1 MTTTMIAEL
10 DQLERKIQAAAKLLD
25 RLREEKRGLERENRE
40 LKERVKT
47 LENTVGKE
55 KTSDWKPRIHALE
68 QERTTLLDERRAM
81 ARRVEE
87 MLVKLSVLEKA
98 VHA

>member
-1 MTTTMIAEL
+1 MTMIAEL

-25 RLREEKRGLERENRE
+25 RLRDENRE
-40 LKERVKT
+40 LKERVRT

-55 KTSDWKPRIHALE
+55 KSSDWKPRLHALE
-68 QERTTLLDERRAM
+68 QERASLLDERRAM

>member
-1 MTTTMIAEL
+1 V
-10 DQLERKIQAAAKLLD
+10 R
-25 RLREEKRGLERENRE
+25 
-40 LKERVKT
+40 T
-47 LENTVGKE
+47 LENSVGKE
-55 KTSDWKPRIHALE
+55 KASDWKPRLHALE
-68 QERTTLLDERRAM
+68 QERTSLLDERRAI

>member
-1 MTTTMIAEL
+1 MTMIAEL
-10 DQLERKIQAAAKLLD
+10 DQLERKIQTAAQVLD
-25 RLREEKRGLERENRE
+25 RLRGEKRDLEQENKE
-40 LKERVKT
+40 LRDRVRK

-55 KTSDWKPRIHALE
+55 AASDWKPKLHALE
-68 QERTTLLDERRAM
+68 QERTSLLDERRAI

>member
-1 MTTTMIAEL
+1 MTMIAEL
-10 DQLERKIQAAAKLLD
+10 DQLERKIQTAAKLLD
-25 RLREEKRGLERENRE
+25 RLREAKRDLEQENRE
-40 LKERVKT
+40 LRERVRA
-47 LENTVGKE
+47 LENSVGKE
-55 KTSDWKPRIHALE
+55 KSSDLKPRLHALE
-68 QERTTLLDERRAM
+68 QERTSLLDERRAM

>member
-1 MTTTMIAEL
+1 MTMIAEL

-25 RLREEKRGLERENRE
+25 HLREEKRGLERDNRE
-40 LKERVKT
+40 LKERVRT
-47 LENTVGKE
+47 LENAAGKE
-55 KTSDWKPRIHALE
+55 KSSDWKPRVHALE
-68 QERTTLLDERRAM
+68 LERASLLDERRAM

>member
-1 MTTTMIAEL
+1 MIMIAEL
-10 DQLERKIQAAAKLLD
+10 DQLERKIQTAAKLLD
-25 RLREEKRGLERENRE
+25 RLREAKRELEQENRE
-40 LKERVKT
+40 LRERVRA
-47 LENTVGKE
+47 LENSVGKE
-55 KTSDWKPRIHALE
+55 KSSDLKPRLHALE
-68 QERTTLLDERRAM
+68 QERTSLLDERRAM

>member
-1 MTTTMIAEL
+1 MTMIAEL
-10 DQLERKIQAAAKLLD
+10 DQLERKVQAAAKLLTQ
-25 RLREEKRGLERENRE
+25 LRDEKRGLDRENRE
-40 LKERVKT
+40 LRERVRN
-47 LENTVGKE
+47 LENTIGKQKASE
-55 KTSDWKPRIHALE
+55 LQPRLHALE
-68 QERTTLLDERRAM
+68 EERSTLLDERRVM

>member
-1 MTTTMIAEL
+1 MTMIAEL
-10 DQLERKIQAAAKLLD
+10 DQLERKIQTAAQVLD
-25 RLREEKRGLERENRE
+25 RLRVEKRDLERENQE
-40 LKERVKT
+40 LRDRVRK

-55 KTSDWKPRIHALE
+55 AVSDWKPRLHALE
-68 QERTTLLDERRAM
+68 QERTSLLDERRAI

>member
-1 MTTTMIAEL
+1 MTMIAEL
-10 DQLERKIQAAAKLLD
+10 DQLERKIQTAAKVLE
-25 RLREEKRGLERENRE
+25 RLREEKHNLSLENKE
-40 LKERVKT
+40 LKDRVRT
-47 LENTVGKE
+47 LENSVGKE
-55 KTSDWKPRIHALE
+55 KSSEWKPRLQALE
-68 QERTTLLDERRAM
+68 QERTSLLDERRAI

>member
-1 MTTTMIAEL
+1 MTMIAEL

-25 RLREEKRGLERENRE
+25 HLREEKRALEQENRE
-40 LKERVKT
+40 LKERVRL
-47 LENTVGKE
+47 LENSVGKE
-55 KTSDWKPRIHALE
+55 KSSEWKPRLHALE
-68 QERTTLLDERRAM
+68 QERTSLLDERRAI

-87 MLVKLSVLEKA
+87 MLAKLSVLEKA

>member
-1 MTTTMIAEL
+1 MMIAEL
-10 DQLERKIQAAAKLLD
+10 DQLERKIQEATKLLGQ
-25 RLREEKRGLERENRE
+25 LRDEKRILGRENRE
-40 LKERVKT
+40 LKERVRS
-47 LENTVGKE
+47 LEGAVGKQ
-55 KTSDWKPRIHALE
+55 KATDLQPRLHALE
-68 QERTTLLDERRAM
+68 EERSTLLDERRVM

>member
-1 MTTTMIAEL
+1 MTMIAEL

-25 RLREEKRGLERENRE
+25 RLREENRE
-40 LKERVKT
+40 LKERVRT
-47 LENTVGKE
+47 LENAVGKE
-55 KTSDWKPRIHALE
+55 KSSDWKPKLHALE
-68 QERTTLLDERRAM
+68 QERASLLDERRAM

>member
-1 MTTTMIAEL
+1 MTMIAEL
-10 DQLERKIQAAAKLLD
+10 DQLERKIQTAAQVLD
-25 RLREEKRGLERENRE
+25 RLREEKRDLEKQNQE
-40 LKERVKT
+40 LKDRVRK

-55 KTSDWKPRIHALE
+55 AASDWKPKLHALE
-68 QERTTLLDERRAM
+68 LERTSLLDERRAI

>member
-25 RLREEKRGLERENRE
+25 QLREEKRSLVRENRE
-40 LKERVKT
+40 LKERVRA
-47 LENTVGKE
+47 LENSVGRE
-55 KTSDWKPRIHALE
+55 KSPDWKPRLHALE
-68 QERTTLLDERRAM
+68 QERTSLLDERRAM

>member
-1 MTTTMIAEL
+1 MMTITEF

-25 RLREEKRGLERENRE
+25 HLRGEKRDLERQNRE
-40 LKERVKT
+40 LKERIRA
-47 LENTVGKE
+47 LENSVGKE
-55 KTSDWKPRIHALE
+55 KSSDWKPRLHALE
-68 QERTTLLDERRAM
+68 QERTSLLDERRAM

>member
-1 MTTTMIAEL
+1 MTMIAEL

-25 RLREEKRGLERENRE
+25 HLREMKRSLEAENRD
-40 LKERVKT
+40 LKERVRV
-47 LENTVGKE
+47 LENSVGKE
-55 KTSDWKPRIHALE
+55 KSSDWKPRLHALE
-68 QERTTLLDERRAM
+68 QERTSLLDERRAI